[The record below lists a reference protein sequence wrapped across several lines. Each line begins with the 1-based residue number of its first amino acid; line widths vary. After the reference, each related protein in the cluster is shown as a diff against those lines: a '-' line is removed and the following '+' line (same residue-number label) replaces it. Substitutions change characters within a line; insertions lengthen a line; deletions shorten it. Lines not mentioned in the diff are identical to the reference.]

1 MADVGTNTIVKINGS
16 YLTQDKMKFNHG
28 KTVNIYIV
36 YEINK
41 NFLICSYPILENL
54 FFGIAK
60 LTKNAVI
67 DKHKY
72 SEYGIGFDRNCVIFA
87 ANMSSFVHVDN
98 EKNNILILGEDPT
111 QVLHQVLD
119 GTMLTAE
126 KMYSIN
132 FTRNQKRFCLSF
144 HYNGP
149 VGYLLVNAVDI
160 YKFKT
165 KDSEIVAN
173 SIMLRKHVKS
183 LFYW

>member
-1 MADVGTNTIVKINGS
+1 MEVM
-16 YLTQDKMKFNHG
+16 TQDKMKFNHG

-41 NFLICSYPILENL
+41 KFLICSYPILENL
-54 FFGIAK
+54 LFSVAK

-87 ANMSSFVHVDN
+87 ANMSSSVHVDN

-132 FTRNQKRFCLSF
+132 FTRNKKRFCLSF

-160 YKFKT
+160 YKFK
-165 KDSEIVAN
+165 KQKI
-173 SIMLRKHVKS
+173 RK
-183 LFYW
+183 L